1 MQART
6 ESFSTHPQSEPISV
20 GPGSE
25 VLLGAIGA
33 PHDKQGHRL
42 GEPTPL
48 SEALE
53 WRPRYLAPTGLRWF
67 LISSS
72 GVARGCHEVPCLGAG
87 TAPFPKPLS
96 SKVQPECLRETVPIP
111 G

>member
-1 MQART
+1 MQVRT

-33 PHDKQGHRL
+33 PHDRQGHRL

-53 WRPRYLAPTGLRWF
+53 WRTKVSRPYGAQMVFNLFLGRCPR
-67 LISSS
+67 
-72 GVARGCHEVPCLGAG
+72 
-87 TAPFPKPLS
+87 LS
-96 SKVQPECLRETVPIP
+96 
-111 G
+111 